1 MAAGAKSLG
10 ILFFPAAL
18 PAYMIAPNLSRV
30 PRGPNGTMWGIS
42 MLRLTPPTI
51 TTFLISVVLAAVA
64 VAGQYVD
71 QISNFVPVNMF
82 WLAVIAY
89 VVLFVGNIVRGI

>member
-1 MAAGAKSLG
+1 
-10 ILFFPAAL
+10 
-18 PAYMIAPNLSRV
+18 V

-42 MLRLTPPTI
+42 MLRLTPPTM

-71 QISNFVPVNMF
+71 QISNLVPVNMF

>member
-1 MAAGAKSLG
+1 
-10 ILFFPAAL
+10 
-18 PAYMIAPNLSRV
+18 
-30 PRGPNGTMWGIS
+30 

-51 TTFLISVVLAAVA
+51 TTFLISLVLAAVA

-71 QISNFVPVNMF
+71 QISNLVPVNMF